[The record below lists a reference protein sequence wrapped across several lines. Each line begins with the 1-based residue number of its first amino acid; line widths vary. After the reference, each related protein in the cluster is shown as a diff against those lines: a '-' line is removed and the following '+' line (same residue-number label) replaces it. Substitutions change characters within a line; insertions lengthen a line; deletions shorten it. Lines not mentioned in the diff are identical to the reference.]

1 MIGNFL
7 FDLKNEVWSQR
18 WFDEDQI
25 EICRMVSFLLR
36 WHVVHVI
43 VISFLEIC
51 PYPPP
56 FSRGFETTS
65 ETLIV
70 FSFLC
75 FSSGGFWFA
84 NNWKRILL

>member
-18 WFDEDQI
+18 RFDEDQI

-51 PYPPP
+51 
-56 FSRGFETTS
+56 
-65 ETLIV
+65 LIHLRSLV
-70 FSFLC
+70 ASKQPL
-75 FSSGGFWFA
+75 
-84 NNWKRILL
+84 KL